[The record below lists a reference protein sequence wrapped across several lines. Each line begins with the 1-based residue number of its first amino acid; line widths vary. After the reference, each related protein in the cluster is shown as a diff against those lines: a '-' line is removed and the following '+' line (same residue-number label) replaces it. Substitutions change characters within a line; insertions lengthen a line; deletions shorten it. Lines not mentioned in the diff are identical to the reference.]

1 MNLSDYSSCHLCPR
15 SCGID
20 RQVSS
25 GFCGCGDTIKAARA
39 ALHYWE
45 EPCISGTRGSGTIF
59 FSGCT
64 LKCCFCQNYPISQQG
79 FGKELTIPQ
88 LGDVF
93 LSLQDQGAHNINLVT
108 ATQYLP
114 SVITALDLVKHKLVI
129 PVVYNCGGYER
140 VEIVRELADYVD
152 IWLPD
157 LKYYD
162 TALSS
167 RYSQA
172 KNYFDHASEAISQM
186 VRQTGAPVLDS
197 DGIMQSGVIIRHMV
211 LPGAREDS
219 IRLLHWIHDKLP
231 KGQYYISLLSQYTPF
246 FRAAKATPGGSEF
259 PEISRRITTFEYE
272 KVLNEAIALGLE
284 QGFMQEKS
292 SAKEEYTPPFDLEG
306 LD

>member
-1 MNLSDYSSCHLCPR
+1 M
-15 SCGID
+15 
-20 RQVSS
+20 
-25 GFCGCGDTIKAARA
+25 
-39 ALHYWE
+39 
-45 EPCISGTRGSGTIF
+45 
-59 FSGCT
+59 
-64 LKCCFCQNYPISQQG
+64 
-79 FGKELTIPQ
+79 
-88 LGDVF
+88 
-93 LSLQDQGAHNINLVT
+93 
-108 ATQYLP
+108 
-114 SVITALDLVKHKLVI
+114 
-129 PVVYNCGGYER
+129 
-140 VEIVRELADYVD
+140 D

-246 FRAAKATPGGSEF
+246 FRAAKANPGGSEF
-259 PEISRRITTFEYE
+259 PEICRRITTFEYE

>member
-1 MNLSDYSSCHLCPR
+1 MS
-15 SCGID
+15 
-20 RQVSS
+20 
-25 GFCGCGDTIKAARA
+25 
-39 ALHYWE
+39 
-45 EPCISGTRGSGTIF
+45 
-59 FSGCT
+59 
-64 LKCCFCQNYPISQQG
+64 
-79 FGKELTIPQ
+79 
-88 LGDVF
+88 
-93 LSLQDQGAHNINLVT
+93 
-108 ATQYLP
+108 
-114 SVITALDLVKHKLVI
+114 
-129 PVVYNCGGYER
+129 NCGGYER
-140 VEIVRELADYVD
+140 VEIVRELTDYVD

-272 KVLNEAIALGLE
+272 KILNEAIALGLE

>member
-1 MNLSDYSSCHLCPR
+1 M
-15 SCGID
+15 
-20 RQVSS
+20 
-25 GFCGCGDTIKAARA
+25 
-39 ALHYWE
+39 
-45 EPCISGTRGSGTIF
+45 
-59 FSGCT
+59 
-64 LKCCFCQNYPISQQG
+64 
-79 FGKELTIPQ
+79 
-88 LGDVF
+88 
-93 LSLQDQGAHNINLVT
+93 
-108 ATQYLP
+108 
-114 SVITALDLVKHKLVI
+114 I

-172 KNYFDHASEAISQM
+172 KNYFDHASEAITQM

-219 IRLLHWIHDKLP
+219 IRLL
-231 KGQYYISLLSQYTPF
+231 YYISLLSQYTPF
-246 FRAAKATPGGSEF
+246 FRAAKANPGGSEF